1 MLMNSYYLTTLV
13 TTIIC
18 MLIIA
23 VSLIRLGLCDKNLRI
38 QIKYTAIVSLAFIA
52 ALQPYY
58 LQYISGIAPLALA
71 SCIMLLLIDGAP
83 ALHLYKNE
91 THQFE
96 TQIYDQQ
103 DWDD

>member
-18 MLIIA
+18 MLIIG
-23 VSLIRLGLCDKNLRI
+23 VSLIRLGLCGKKLRI
-38 QIKYTAIVSLAFIA
+38 QIKYTAIVLLALIA

-58 LQYISGIAPLALA
+58 LQYISGVAPLALA

-83 ALHLYKNE
+83 ALRFYKNE
-91 THQFE
+91 THEFE
-96 TQIYDQQ
+96 TQIYDPHN
-103 DWDD
+103 WDD